1 MRLYF
6 YLSFILIRTIIPLS
20 KKILTIITKDN
31 NKIIRNIKNKLYWLN
46 NEFISNY
53 QKYKILSFS
62 FNKSPILN
70 SILSE
75 NFFMVSSYQFDSGFS
90 LYDLIINKLIQK
102 IIFRSKKFC
111 TKISGI

>member
-31 NKIIRNIKNKLYWLN
+31 NKIIRNIKNKLYCLN

-62 FNKSPILN
+62 FNISPILN
-70 SILSE
+70 SILVE
-75 NFFMVSSYQFDSGFS
+75 NFFMVISYQFDSCFP
-90 LYDLIINKLIQK
+90 LYDLIINQK
-102 IIFRSKKFC
+102 IIFR
-111 TKISGI
+111 

>member
-6 YLSFILIRTIIPLS
+6 YLPFILIRTIIPLS

-31 NKIIRNIKNKLYWLN
+31 NKIIRNIKNRLYWLN

-75 NFFMVSSYQFDSGFS
+75 KFFMVSSYQFESCFS

-102 IIFRSKKFC
+102 IIFR
-111 TKISGI
+111 